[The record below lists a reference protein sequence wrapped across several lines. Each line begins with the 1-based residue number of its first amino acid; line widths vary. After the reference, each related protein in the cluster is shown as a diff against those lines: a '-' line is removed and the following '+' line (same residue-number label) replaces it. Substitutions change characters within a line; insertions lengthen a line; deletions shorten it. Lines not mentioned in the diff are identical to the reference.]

1 MIGDRAVVI
10 LADAAV
16 EGHRYLAENCSYEEE

>member
-16 EGHRYLAENCSYEEE
+16 EGHRYLENCSYEEE